1 MGLPTSPNPPW
12 AVAAAHCGPK
22 PHVLRCIFFNPAPL
36 SSSLTE
42 NNLVSA
48 PLPADHLHLTLVNI
62 VQDVPACR
70 SSSARRGARC
80 RRSRVLVYY
89 TFHCPADRNSPA
101 APAAAFTITEARTDN
116 WPRWLRARVLEQR
129 LLASHS
135 RHHPLRN
142 SRAMPPRVDDIQAL
156 AASRRDQTIGGCPPP
171 LQISPRPGDEPIR
184 NNLTG

>member
-1 MGLPTSPNPPW
+1 MAASPQHTAGQNHTRVALQSSLMRSSFFFPPISDYYQ
-12 AVAAAHCGPK
+12 C
-22 PHVLRCIFFNPAPL
+22 
-36 SSSLTE
+36 SSSCR
-42 NNLVSA
+42 S
-48 PLPADHLHLTLVNI
+48 PLAQVNI
-62 VQDVPACR
+62 VHDVPACR
-70 SSSARRGARC
+70 STSARRGARC

-171 LQISPRPGDEPIR
+171 LQISPRPGDDPIR